1 MSSTSLSPTV
11 AAFPLRELLGEFE
24 VFAAAHAVTLD
35 HHHPTLVQTW
45 NEITQA
51 AADLGI
57 LNAGALLTKLPA
69 VLAHLTDQ
77 EKLIPYPDLAIR
89 DQLHLYRNT
98 AITVILAA
106 AALFGADTRPVLARI
121 PELKQRTQSRDRP
134 LTDDEIT
141 LLRVLAAIRIA
152 DLSTSQAATVFA
164 LCDAGLTPTETTQVI
179 GADIDDSPECPLVQ
193 AAGHQQGLS
202 ARLLP
207 LEGFH
212 TAILA
217 ERMSQDPARRP
228 RDTLSYCPRTNKP
241 GSAAAAASV
250 SGIMSRFM
258 DAVQINGVD
267 VSPAS
272 PRAWRIRHTW
282 FTEGPEAAMQIS
294 GRDLDTTVRIADIR
308 CEIAEDVTP
317 VEAF

>member
-1 MSSTSLSPTV
+1 MSSAPLSPT
-11 AAFPLRELLGEFE
+11 AAAIPLRELLGEFE

-51 AADLGI
+51 ATDLGI
-57 LNAGALLTKLPA
+57 LNTGALLTKLPA
-69 VLAHLTDQ
+69 VLAHLTGQ
-77 EKLIPYPDLAIR
+77 KNVTGYPALAVR

-106 AALFGADTRPVLARI
+106 AAMVGVDTRPVLACI
-121 PELKQRTQSRDRP
+121 PRLKQRSQSRDRP

-152 DLSTSQAATVFA
+152 DLSTSQGATVFA
-164 LCDAGLTPTETTQVI
+164 LCDAGLTPTETTQVT

-193 AAGHQQGLS
+193 AAGHHQGLN

-207 LEGFH
+207 LEEFH

-258 DAVQINGVD
+258 DAVQINEGD

-282 FTEGPEAAMQIS
+282 FIEGPEAATEKS
-294 GRDLDTTVRIADIR
+294 GRDLDATARLADIR
-308 CEIAEDVTP
+308 SEIAQDVTP

>member
-1 MSSTSLSPTV
+1 MSSTPLSPTV
-11 AAFPLRELLGEFE
+11 ASFPLRELLGEFE

-35 HHHPTLVQTW
+35 HHHPTLVQAW
-45 NEITQA
+45 NEITRA
-51 AADLGI
+51 ATDLGI
-57 LNAGALLTKLPA
+57 LNAGALLTKLND
-69 VLAHLTDQ
+69 VLARLTGQ
-77 EKLIPYPDLAIR
+77 SRLILNPDLATC

-106 AALFGADTRPVLARI
+106 AAMFGADTRPVLARI

-152 DLSTSQAATVFA
+152 DLATSQGATVFA

-193 AAGHQQGLS
+193 AAGHHRGLS

-207 LEGFH
+207 LERFH

-217 ERMSQDPARRP
+217 ERMSQGPARRP
-228 RDTLSYCPRTNKP
+228 RDTLTYCPRTNKP
-241 GSAAAAASV
+241 GSDAAAASV

-258 DAVQINGVD
+258 DAVQINQVD

-282 FTEGPEAAMQIS
+282 VTEGPEAATEKS
-294 GRDLDTTVRIADIR
+294 GRDLDATLRIADIR
-308 CEIAEDVTP
+308 SEIAQDMTP